1 MYKFRGNI
9 ASKFGVT
16 DAVVAEYLY
25 TSEDKLEHLEFA
37 EKVWYRCSAKRITV
51 DNPFL
56 TIDMTKH
63 AIKIL
68 RNGGIIRSK
77 RLLKSNYD
85 HTNWYT
91 FTEYGEKLMN
101 GGEINDG

>member
-9 ASKFGVT
+9 AGKFGVNA
-16 DAVVAEYLY
+16 AVVAEYLY
-25 TSEDKLEHLEFA
+25 TSEDKLEQMEFA
-37 EKVWYRCSAKRITV
+37 ERVWYRCSAKRITV

-85 HTNWYT
+85 HTNWYC